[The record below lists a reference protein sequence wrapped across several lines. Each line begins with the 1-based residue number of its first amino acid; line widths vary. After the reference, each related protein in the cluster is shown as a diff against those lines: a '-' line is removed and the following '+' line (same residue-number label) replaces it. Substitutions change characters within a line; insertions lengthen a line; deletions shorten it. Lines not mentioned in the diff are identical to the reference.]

1 MRHVSDDWMYSEVQM
16 KLRFYNRNFVGTHF
30 GGSLF
35 SMTDMIYMLMLLH
48 HIGRDHWI
56 WNKSADIDFIKPGR
70 GSVYAKF
77 RLDQD
82 HIDQIVNQAAFKDK
96 HFEPLQVEIRDSDDE
111 LIARVNRLLYVRWKT
126 KQ

>member
-1 MRHVSDDWMYSEVQM
+1 MYSEVQM

-48 HIGRDHWI
+48 QIGRDHWI
-56 WNKSADIDFIKPGR
+56 WDKSADIDFIKPGR

-82 HIDQIVNQAAFKDK
+82 HIDQIVNQTASKDK

>member
-48 HIGRDHWI
+48 QIGRDHWI
-56 WNKSADIDFIKPGR
+56 WDKSADIDFIKPGR

-82 HIDQIVNQAAFKDK
+82 HIDQIVNQTASKDK